1 MNINYKGRGITF
13 QLTYDSVIDGTPR
26 GMHVPICTLAKVPV
40 NHLKM
45 RCMAVA
51 WRRLPYLRII
61 ELTRSKEDEEAAWS
75 HLLVMHVANGIMLP
89 ILAWLCR

>member
-1 MNINYKGRGITF
+1 MYIKYKERRITF
-13 QLTYDSVIDGTPR
+13 QLIYDSVVDGTPR

-51 WRRLPYLRII
+51 WRMLPHLRII
-61 ELTRSKEDEEAAWS
+61 ELTRSKDDEEAAWS
-75 HLLVMHVANGIMLP
+75 HLLVMHVANGMPP
-89 ILAWLCR
+89 ILACLCR